1 MKHGKG
7 SWQNMTMEHGT
18 PDPGTD
24 ILFDAFETVDE
35 GIGIYDADERLVYCN
50 ALYKRHLGPVADMV
64 TPGTPWRSFM
74 RAYLAAGL
82 TSADHYPNEDFDAQA
97 DKLRA
102 ENVRQ
107 VSEVALGER
116 RFEVAYSPMPNGGFV
131 LRRKDIT
138 ERSRAEAAAE
148 HYSAL
153 LTLILDANPIPVVM
167 ARLEDSRVVWRSP
180 AAVELIGEAEYTVD
194 RFQDPDARARYVA
207 LLQAEGK
214 AVGFRTRVRAAD
226 GKILTVALSGVLT
239 EYEGETCV
247 VSSITDLTEVL
258 NREAMLRK
266 VIEACPAPVLMNRAE
281 TGEILYRSPELIALL
296 GEGLDAKAFYADP
309 ADRAGF
315 LDALRRDGEVT
326 EFRERLLHADGQ
338 PFWAAVSGRVTE
350 WDGEDALVT
359 FTRDLT
365 PQLRMES
372 ELDRQRDLSFQNEKM
387 SALGG
392 LLAGVAHELNNP
404 LSVVVGH
411 ALMLQEEAGDP
422 AMRRQVKKI
431 SAAAER
437 CARIVK
443 TFLSM
448 ARQAPAQ
455 VEPVDL
461 NEIVQVATEVARYGD
476 DAHAVRIKMNLA
488 PDLPLI
494 EADADQLT
502 QLAVN
507 LIINAEQA
515 IAASGHGDRVV
526 LSTAA
531 EAGGVCL
538 VVEDNGPG
546 VPADVRKRI
555 FEPFFT
561 TKGVGQGTGLGLSMC
576 HQIAAA
582 HAGTIRLE
590 DVEGGGAR
598 FILDLP
604 SSAPATTSCAD
615 VAAPVAEGK
624 SAVRVLV
631 IDDEMDVAELN
642 AEVLERAGYEVI
654 AVSDG
659 REALRLLAQRAF
671 DVVLSDLNMPDLDGR
686 ALYEAIQSNY
696 PSLVTGVGFITGD
709 TLGRSSQTFLA
720 EAGRPFLEKPVSPRE
735 LREFVEQISQDRQT

>member
-1 MKHGKG
+1 MHR
-7 SWQNMTMEHGT
+7 TPDHGT
-18 PDPGTD
+18 E

-50 ALYKRHLGPVADMV
+50 ALYRESLGPVADMV
-64 TPGTPWRSFM
+64 TPGTEWRSFM
-74 RAYLAAGL
+74 RAHHAAGL
-82 TSADHYPNEDFDAQA
+82 STDGQAPREDFDARA
-97 DKLRA
+97 DRLRA
-102 ENVRQ
+102 ENVRR
-107 VSEVALGER
+107 VSEITVGER
-116 RFEVAYSPMPNGGFV
+116 RFEVAYTPMPNGGFV

-138 ERSRAEAAAE
+138 EQSRAEAAAE

-167 ARLEDSRVVWRSP
+167 ARLEDSRIVWRSP
-180 AAVELIGEAEYTVD
+180 AAVELVGEADYTVD
-194 RFQDPDARARYVA
+194 RFEDPGDRARYVA
-207 LLQAEGK
+207 LLQGEGK
-214 AVGFRTRVRAAD
+214 AVGFRTRLRAAD
-226 GKILTVALSGVLT
+226 GRVLTVSLSGVLT

-266 VIEACPAPVLMNRAE
+266 VIEACPAPVLMNRAS

-296 GEGLDAKAFYADP
+296 GDGLDAKAFYADP
-309 ADRAGF
+309 GERAGF

-326 EFRERLLHADGQ
+326 EYRERLLDAKGE
-338 PFWAAVSGRVTE
+338 PFWAAVSGRMTE

-365 PQLRMES
+365 PQLRMEA
-372 ELDRQRDLSFQNEKM
+372 ELDRQRDLSFQSEKM

-411 ALMLQEEAGDP
+411 ALMLQEEAADP
-422 AMRRQVKKI
+422 AMQRQVQKI

-448 ARQAPAQ
+448 ARQEPAQ

-476 DAHAVRIKMNLA
+476 DAHAVRVRTELA
-488 PDLPLI
+488 ADLPPI

-502 QLAVN
+502 QLAIN

-515 IAASGHGDRVV
+515 IAASGRGDHVM
-526 LSTAA
+526 LSTSA
-531 EAGGVCL
+531 EAGRVTL

-546 VPADVRKRI
+546 IPTDVRKRV

-561 TKGVGQGTGLGLSMC
+561 TKGVGEGTGLGLSMC

-582 HAGTIRLE
+582 HSGTIRLE

-598 FILDLP
+598 FIVDLP
-604 SSAPATTSCAD
+604 SASPARQAETASTAPA
-615 VAAPVAEGK
+615 AEGR
-624 SAVRVLV
+624 SATRVLV
-631 IDDEMDVAELN
+631 IDDEADVAELN
-642 AEVLERAGYEVI
+642 AEVLERAGYDVH

-659 REALRLLAQRAF
+659 REALRLLAQQPF

-686 ALYEAIQSNY
+686 ALYEAIQSTY
-696 PSLVTGVGFITGD
+696 PDLVTGVGFITGD

-720 EAGRPFLEKPVSPRE
+720 EAGRPYLEKPVSPKE
-735 LREFVEQISQDRQT
+735 LREFVEHIGQGGQT